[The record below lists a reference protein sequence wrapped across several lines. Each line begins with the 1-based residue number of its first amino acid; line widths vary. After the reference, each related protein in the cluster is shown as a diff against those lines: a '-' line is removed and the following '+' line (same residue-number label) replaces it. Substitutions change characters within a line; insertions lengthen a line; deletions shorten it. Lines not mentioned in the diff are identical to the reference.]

1 MKRIPIIVSI
11 ALAFGLAACSDQGGG
26 GTKTQE
32 PAAESKAPEAKS
44 AVESKAPEAKPA
56 APAEKSARSQSG
68 DTESVTNAACLAAVS
83 KETGEKD
90 VSVLSNEFSEANTLV
105 MIAVG
110 ANRAPWKCLVSNDG
124 QVQEVSFTGTDGDD
138 PAEPAKTEAAPAGG
152 VDVSQAA
159 IDACLAAVQNQTKEP
174 DQAVLS
180 SEFSEAN
187 SMVMIGVGA
196 DRAPWKCLV
205 SNDGQ
210 VQEVSFTGSEGAQ

>member
-26 GTKTQE
+26 GTKTQA
-32 PAAESKAPEAKS
+32 PAAESKAPEAKP
-44 AVESKAPEAKPA
+44 AAESKAPEAKPA
-56 APAEKSARSQSG
+56 APAEKSARTPSG

-105 MIAVG
+105 MVGVG
-110 ANRAPWKCLVSNDG
+110 ANRAPWKCLVSSDG
-124 QVQEVSFTGTDGDD
+124 KVQEVSFTGTDGDD
-138 PAEPAKTEAAPAGG
+138 PVAPAQDAPAGG
-152 VDVSQAA
+152 SEVSQVA

-174 DQAVLS
+174 DQTVLS

-187 SMVMIGVGA
+187 SMVMIGVGP

-210 VQEVSFTGSEGAQ
+210 VQEASFTGSEGAQ